1 MGRKGDQKKIHLQG
15 VSSGVD
21 EAEALIRDLKDKEA
35 QNTQL
40 EEKKMNQK
48 NWGYL
53 RASGTNSSIQ
63 TFALRGYNKQ
73 RRDSKEL
80 KTYLKK

>member
-21 EAEALIRDLKDKEA
+21 EAEALIRDLKDKEV

-40 EEKKMNQK
+40 EEKK
-48 NWGYL
+48 
-53 RASGTNSSIQ
+53 
-63 TFALRGYNKQ
+63 
-73 RRDSKEL
+73 
-80 KTYLKK
+80 